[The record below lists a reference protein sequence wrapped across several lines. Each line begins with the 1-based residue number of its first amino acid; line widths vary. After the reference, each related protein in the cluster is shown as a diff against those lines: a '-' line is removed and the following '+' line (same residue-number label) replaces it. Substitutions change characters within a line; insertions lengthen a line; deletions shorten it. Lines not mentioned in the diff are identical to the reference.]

1 MRSIILNTTNIKQTL
16 SGVRIVLYA
25 ASFLVLSV
33 GISLYLLTEMT
44 EVYFSWTINPPLTA
58 AFLGAGYLAAVP
70 LEFLSAR
77 ERFWAYTR
85 PAVPG
90 VWVFTFL
97 TLIVTLIHLD
107 RFHFDSPFFITR
119 AGTWV
124 WLGVY
129 IFVPIAMGILW
140 LIQVRQPGIDP
151 PRKETL
157 PVWMRAILI
166 IQGGI
171 MLLLGVVMLVFPER
185 IIPLWPWTLSPLTA
199 RAIGAWS
206 VGIGVLV
213 LQAIW
218 ENDWGRLNHFAVSY
232 LVYGLLQSI
241 NLLRYPTTL
250 DWSQFSATAYTVF
263 VLSITLVGVY
273 GTWVSRVQNRI
284 IQSRI

>member
-1 MRSIILNTTNIKQTL
+1 M
-16 SGVRIVLYA
+16 RIVLYA

-77 ERFWAYTR
+77 EKVWAKTR

-129 IFVPIAMGILW
+129 VFVPVAMGILW
-140 LIQVRQPGIDP
+140 VIQIRRSGIDP
-151 PRKETL
+151 PRKAPL
-157 PVWMRAILI
+157 PVWVRVFLI
-166 IQGGI
+166 VQGGI
-171 MLLLGVVMLVFPER
+171 MLIFGGAMLLFPEMMVP
-185 IIPLWPWTLSPLTA
+185 IWPWMLSPLTS
-199 RAIGAWS
+199 RAIGAWG
-206 VGIGVLV
+206 VGIGVLA
-213 LQAIW
+213 LQAAW
-218 ENDWGRLNHFAVSY
+218 ENDWRRLNHFAVSY
-232 LVYGLLQSI
+232 ALYGVLQI
-241 NLLRYPTTL
+241 VNLLRYTSTL
-250 DWSQFSATAYTVF
+250 DWSRFSAVAYAIF
-263 VLSITLVGVY
+263 FLSVTLIGVY
-273 GTWVSRVQNRI
+273 GTWAARRI
-284 IQSRI
+284 KQDQIS